1 MAKVYEIA
9 FKLAGQLSPA
19 FTKSFWEGEKLMRS
33 FTERTKALDR
43 QAAALS
49 GMSKLSEEVREADV
63 ELGRVQATFTE
74 LSAKLQAGQA
84 SLAALE
90 EKFQKASAAV
100 KKSGKAV
107 DAHKLSL
114 QMARTEFDLVS
125 REVQA
130 AGASTQALAS
140 RQQQARV
147 AVSRFENAL
156 ESERKALNRARAE
169 SEAVSAQLRARGAS
183 LAETEAALAKVRAEE
198 ERARKA
204 VLEHTS
210 TLQRARTE
218 LSLVNGEIE
227 AADAPT
233 RDMIARYQQ
242 AGAKVTRLEQA
253 LEAESAALKK
263 NAAESKELGAALRTA
278 TKEEAALKR
287 TVDASE
293 KAVKKA
299 SAALDKKQSA
309 LRENKLA
316 AGMLGSSL
324 RDVAQREQEV
334 ASAAEKARAAQER
347 LARTQKRL
355 AAASAAQEKISA
367 MRSSSMGAIMSTAAM
382 ATGSVGL
389 PVREA
394 MKLEDS
400 MAEVRKV
407 VDFETPDGLIN
418 LQRQLQEMSLRIPM
432 AADQLAMIAAAAG
445 QSGIAEKEL
454 AAFVE
459 QAAKMGVAFDISA
472 EESGEMMAK
481 WQSGMGLSLEKTYAL
496 ADAVNYLSNSNA
508 AQAKQIGEVL
518 KRYGP
523 LGKLAGLTETH
534 IAAFASTVIASG
546 AEAEVAATGIKA
558 FMRAMSKGG
567 SMSDPQKAAFQNAGL
582 DYKQLQK
589 DLQKNAPETILK
601 TLEAIQRK
609 IPKEKWNQYLSVM
622 FGDEAAVAIGPMMQ
636 NTEALRKNFERIGDP
651 IRYADSMLKEFE
663 ARSAT
668 TSNSLTIMGNA
679 GKYVATVMGSPLLEP
694 IREIS
699 LETVKAARAA
709 GAWMEANKPLVSTV
723 MKLGA
728 ALTTGVIAF
737 HALRLGVLFAIS
749 PLVSVYKTW
758 QKMKIA
764 MTALNIAMKANPIGL
779 LITAVGAVAAGFAL
793 AYENCEA
800 FRNMVDAAISLAVD
814 KISGLIKML
823 EKVGKFLGD
832 IMGGAGDAVKAYSA
846 MGNGTGPVWASQ
858 EQMEAIASGD
868 LNALAV
874 PAMASGGVVTGP
886 TLAAIGEGTEPEAVI
901 PLSRLSS
908 LLPSLGGAGASSYQ
922 ISFAPVI
929 NINGGADAYESVKRG
944 MKEAQTDFRR
954 EFDRMMRDRERLSY
968 V

>member
-1 MAKVYEIA
+1 MAKVYEVA

-33 FTERTKALDR
+33 FTERTKELDK

-49 GMSKLSEEVREADV
+49 GLEKLARDVALADRKYIAARESVAR
-63 ELGRVQATFTE
+63 LGRE
-74 LSAKLQAGQA
+74 MR
-84 SLAALE
+84 
-90 EKFQKASAAV
+90 
-100 KKSGKAV
+100 SGV
-107 DAHKLSL
+107 PVTRE
-114 QMARTEFDLVS
+114 MRTEFQRAEKAVT
-125 REVQA
+125 A
-130 AGASTQALAS
+130 AK
-140 RQQQARV
+140 
-147 AVSRFENAL
+147 NAL
-156 ESERKALNRARAE
+156 EKKRTALSQARQATGMM
-169 SEAVSAQLRARGAS
+169 GAS
-183 LAETEAALAKVRAEE
+183 LQTIINRE
-198 ERARKA
+198 
-204 VLEHTS
+204 
-210 TLQRARTE
+210 
-218 LSLVNGEIE
+218 
-227 AADAPT
+227 
-233 RDMIARYQQ
+233 
-242 AGAKVTRLEQA
+242 
-253 LEAESAALKK
+253 
-263 NAAESKELGAALRTA
+263 KELAAA
-278 TKEEAALKR
+278 T
-287 TVDASE
+287 
-293 KAVKKA
+293 
-299 SAALDKKQSA
+299 DKS
-309 LRENKLA
+309 RI
-316 AGMLGSSL
+316 
-324 RDVAQREQEV
+324 
-334 ASAAEKARAAQER
+334 AQER
-347 LARTQKRL
+347 LLKVRERL
-355 AAASAAQEKISA
+355 SAASRAQEKISSI
-367 MRSSSMGAIMSTAAM
+367 RSSSMGAIVSTGAA
-382 ATGSVGL
+382 AAGSVGL

-407 VDFETPDGLIN
+407 VDFESADGLAN

-445 QSGIAEKEL
+445 QSGIGEKDL
-454 AAFVE
+454 AAFTE
-459 QAAKMGVAFDISA
+459 QAAKMGVAFDITA

-523 LGKLAGLTETH
+523 LGKLSGLTETH

-558 FMRAMSKGG
+558 FMRAMGKGG
-567 SMSDPQKAAFQNAGL
+567 SMSDMQKAAFQNAGL

-601 TLEAIQRK
+601 TLEAIQKK

-636 NTEALRKNFERIGDP
+636 NTKALRENFERIGDP

-668 TSNSLTIMGNA
+668 TSNSLTLMGNA

-699 LETVKAARAA
+699 LETVKAARVA
-709 GAWMEANKPLVSTV
+709 GAWMEANKPLVSMV

-737 HALRLGVLFAIS
+737 HALRLGALFVIS

-758 QKMKIA
+758 QKMKLA
-764 MTALNIAMKANPIGL
+764 MTALNIAMRANPIG
-779 LITAVGAVAAGFAL
+779 IIVTVVGAAASAFML
-793 AYENCEA
+793 AYENCET
-800 FRNMVDAAISLAVD
+800 FRKAVDTAISFVSD
-814 KISGLIKML
+814 KISGLVALL
-823 EKVGKFLGD
+823 EKVGKFLKD
-832 IMGGAGDAVKAYSA
+832 ITGGAGDAVAAYSA
-846 MGNGTGPVWASQ
+846 MSNGNGPAWASQ
-858 EQMEAIASGD
+858 EQMDAIASGD

-908 LLPSLGGAGASSYQ
+908 LLPSLGSGSASSYQ
-922 ISFAPVI
+922 ITFSPVI
-929 NINGGADAYESVKRG
+929 NVSGGADAYESVKRG

-954 EFDRMMRDRERLSY
+954 EFDRMMRNRERLSY
-968 V
+968 A

>member
-1 MAKVYEIA
+1 MAAKVYEIA
-9 FKLAGQLSPA
+9 FRLAGQLSPA
-19 FTKSFWEGEKLMRS
+19 FTRSFWEGEKLMRS
-33 FTERTKALDR
+33 FAERTKALDE
-43 QAAALS
+43 QTAALS
-49 GMSKLSEEVREADV
+49 GMSKLSEEVRNADV
-63 ELGRVQATFTE
+63 ELRRAQATFTE
-74 LSAKLQAGQA
+74 LSAKLQSGQA
-84 SLAALE
+84 SLTALE
-90 EKFQKASAAV
+90 EKFQKSRSAV
-100 KKSGKAV
+100 ETSRKAV
-107 DAHKLSL
+107 DAHNLSL
-114 QMARTEFDLVS
+114 QMARAEFDLSS
-125 REVQA
+125 RELQA
-130 AGASTQALAS
+130 ASASTQVLAS
-140 RQQQARV
+140 RQRQAQS
-147 AVSRFENAL
+147 AVSRFE
-156 ESERKALNRARAE
+156 KALKTEQDALKRARAE
-169 SEAVSAQLRARGAS
+169 SEAVSAQLKARGAS
-183 LAETEAALAKVRAEE
+183 LADTEAALTKVRAEE
-198 ERARKA
+198 ERARNA
-204 VLEHTS
+204 VLSHTQ
-210 TLQRARTE
+210 TLQRARAE

-242 AGAKVTRLEQA
+242 AGARVNRLEQA
-253 LEAESAALKK
+253 LEAERTALKK
-263 NAAESKELGAALRTA
+263 NVAESKELGAALRAA
-278 TKEEAALKR
+278 TKEEAALR
-287 TVDASE
+287 RNVEASE

-299 SAALDKKQSA
+299 STVLDRKQAS
-309 LRENKLA
+309 LRENRLA
-316 AGMLGSSL
+316 AGMLGASL
-324 RDVAQREQEV
+324 HDVARREQEV
-334 ASAAEKARAAQER
+334 ARAAEQARAAQER
-347 LARTQKRL
+347 LAKTRKRL
-355 AAASAAQEKISA
+355 AAASSAQEKMSA
-367 MRSSSMGAIMSTAAM
+367 MRSSSLGAM
-382 ATGSVGL
+382 ASTGAAAAGTMGL

-445 QSGIAEKEL
+445 QSGIAEKDL
-454 AAFVE
+454 ATFTE

-496 ADAVNYLSNSNA
+496 ADAVNFLSNANA

-518 KRYGP
+518 KKYGP

-558 FMRAMSKGG
+558 FMRAMGKGG
-567 SMSDPQKAAFQNAGL
+567 SMSDVQKAAFQNAGL
-582 DYKQLQK
+582 DYRQLQK

-601 TLEAIQRK
+601 TLEAIQKK

-636 NTEALRKNFERIGDP
+636 NTEALRKNFERIADP
-651 IRYADSMLKEFE
+651 VRYADSMLKEFE

-668 TSNSLTIMGNA
+668 TSNSLTLMGNA

-709 GAWMEANKPLVSTV
+709 GAWMEANKPLVSTA

-814 KISGLIKML
+814 KISGLIEML
-823 EKVGKFLGD
+823 EKAGKFLGD
-832 IMGGAGDAVKAYSA
+832 ILGGADDAVKAYSA
-846 MGNGTGPVWASQ
+846 MGNGNGPAWASQ
-858 EQMEAIASGD
+858 EQMEAIESGD

-886 TLAAIGEGTEPEAVI
+886 TLAAIGEGTEPEAVL
-901 PLSRLSS
+901 PLSRLSA
-908 LLPSLGGAGASSYQ
+908 LLHQTGTGTSSYQ
-922 ISFAPVI
+922 ITFSPVI
-929 NINGGADAYESVKRG
+929 NISGGTDAYESVKRG

-968 V
+968 A